1 MHMKLN
7 KNQENEK
14 EKHLSSSADIFVYIQ
29 PYFILILLEVGV
41 SRNDPTDFE
50 EAWFFFFFF
59 FCRMPEKSL
68 SLDTVRRKTECN
80 ATSS

>member
-14 EKHLSSSADIFVYIQ
+14 EKHVSSSADIFIYIQ
-29 PYFILILLEVGV
+29 PYFILILLELGV

-50 EAWFFFFFF
+50 EAFFFF

-68 SLDTVRRKTECN
+68 SLDIVRRKTECN

>member
-14 EKHLSSSADIFVYIQ
+14 EKHFFLFCRYIYLC
-29 PYFILILLEVGV
+29 PALFHFKLGV

-50 EAWFFFFFF
+50 EAFFFF
-59 FCRMPEKSL
+59 L
-68 SLDTVRRKTECN
+68 QD
-80 ATSS
+80 A

>member
-1 MHMKLN
+1 MK
-7 KNQENEK
+7 K
-14 EKHLSSSADIFVYIQ
+14 EKHVSSSTDIFIYIQ
-29 PYFILILLEVGV
+29 PYFILILLELGV

-50 EAWFFFFFF
+50 DACF

-68 SLDTVRRKTECN
+68 SLDTVCRKTECN